1 MLRSFLKANTFVTTK
16 QTIFTRTF
24 AARKR
29 RALPPPVNL
38 TTNAE
43 KFFKALTKQKPETGG
58 FRLAL
63 TQAESNMH
71 MQFTF
76 DFITQDE
83 RDNSKDEKVVYDE
96 ENQLFLHV
104 DESALMKV
112 LGSTVDYQDGLKV
125 LNKEGFELSPET

>member
-1 MLRSFLKANTFVTTK
+1 
-16 QTIFTRTF
+16 
-24 AARKR
+24 
-29 RALPPPVNL
+29 
-38 TTNAE
+38 
-43 KFFKALTKQKPETGG
+43 
-58 FRLAL
+58 
-63 TQAESNMH
+63 MH